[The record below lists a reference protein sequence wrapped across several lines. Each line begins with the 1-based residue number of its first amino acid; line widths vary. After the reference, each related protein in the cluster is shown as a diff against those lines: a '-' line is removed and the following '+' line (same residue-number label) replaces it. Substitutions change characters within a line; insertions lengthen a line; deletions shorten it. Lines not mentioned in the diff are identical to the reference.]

1 MRKTLTLDDA
11 IARELEQR
19 AAEAGKPFETIVNE
33 TLERGLSRRLSP
45 KRYRLK
51 PVSLGGP
58 CEGVDLTKALA
69 LAGDLDDRE
78 RARQLSRRR

>member
-1 MRKTLTLDDA
+1 MRKTLTLDDS
-11 IARELEQR
+11 IAREIEKR
-19 AAEAGKPFETIVNE
+19 AAEAGKPFGAVVNE
-33 TLERGLSRRLSP
+33 TLERGLARKLPP

-78 RARQLSRRR
+78 RARQLARRR